1 MIYDTFEHEE
11 NVPKLPVPTLTLT
24 VQQLLEVLEPLLS
37 SEEYAEVFREA
48 TSFMSNKTVLTAQK
62 HLESIY
68 KLDPELTNYLNFVNG
83 ETAPGIYGEL
93 KNDILPRNPYLIL
106 EEDPYSKTLHPPS
119 QAERSAS
126 LINSTLKFIITLRNK
141 TLKPDVTPKN
151 QTPLSMKCYYNLF
164 GTSRIP
170 DESPDASSLGRHV
183 TMKKYTNMDDSR
195 HIVFLCNNQFF
206 LLEVLTPLTKEEDA
220 KSKHKIWFLDVELAE
235 IIDQIILEASNISP
249 IDAIKKSLGALTTQ
263 SYSNWKLA
271 RSELKLSNPEHLK
284 AIDDA
289 LFIIV
294 LDHNT
299 PKNDS
304 EKTRVVAHGSSE
316 LTSSNIQ
323 CGSCT
328 LRWYDKLQ
336 LVVTK
341 NSVAGISWESSIMDL
356 TAILR
361 FISDIYTDS
370 LLKLAKNING
380 SEYTLFDDNIEFVL
394 ANADKGG
401 VKPKPVAMIFN
412 MTPTLLQLVHLSET
426 RLTDLINQHE
436 YETLDLKLQTH
447 IIKKFNITIDS
458 LLQLAF
464 QIANYSLYG
473 QLVNT
478 LEPITTRRFRD
489 SRTELIGVQSQQVSN
504 LVKTF
509 LTNSNSSVKWELFK
523 ECCAAH
529 TQKYHDAMMGKGFHR
544 HFMALRTLLR
554 REAAMK
560 YLNEKNSHLTPIPT
574 NVEENYSVPLL
585 FNPYILDKLTSP
597 EMLISNCGN
606 NALRLFGFPPAVD
619 NGFAVGYI
627 IHNDRVFVSLCSKYR
642 QTHRFTQTFKSV
654 IHELTNLVRAKSNF
668 MIDIN
673 DTESRK
679 IELKK
684 LAIQRELQFIDKD
697 VPSTRHPIELTI
709 GGAGTG
715 GATTGGNETPVLLH
729 YDPSVDHFDPS
740 DYASVAAEAFQKM
753 SHMATLMSQTST
765 LNHQL
770 SEDDE
775 PTTTAAAA
783 TATATGI
790 TTKSQTEPRR
800 NRRRSSGDYD
810 LLGGYGYFD
819 FGELD
824 IRSNELSRTQSYVG
838 SVSNI
843 HSGLGSRRH
852 SQTNLRQLASSPLS
866 TLGPN
871 LVDIRLL
878 MTDRIKD
885 QLSGDQQ
892 QREAKPK
899 NEIGTKL
906 NVVL

>member
-1 MIYDTFEHEE
+1 MIYDTFEREE
-11 NVPKLPVPTLTLT
+11 DVPKLPVPTLTLT

-37 SEEYAEVFREA
+37 SEEFAEVFSEA
-48 TSFMSNKTVLTAQK
+48 TSFMSNKTVLLAQK
-62 HLESIY
+62 HLENIY

-106 EEDPYSKTLHPPS
+106 EEDPYSKTLHPPT
-119 QAERSAS
+119 QADRSAS
-126 LINSTLKFIITLRNK
+126 LINSTLKFIVSLRNK

-151 QTPLSMKCYYNLF
+151 LTPLSMKCYYNLF
-164 GTSRIP
+164 GSTRVP
-170 DESPDASSLGRHV
+170 DESADAASLGRHI
-183 TMKKYTNMDDSR
+183 TMQKYTDMNDSR
-195 HIVFLCNNQFF
+195 HIVLICNNQFY
-206 LLEVLTPLTKEEDA
+206 LLEVLTSLATEPEAL
-220 KSKHKIWFLDVELAE
+220 SKHKIWFLDVELAE
-235 IIDQIILEASNISP
+235 IIELIIVEASDVAP

-284 AIDDA
+284 LIDDA
-289 LFIIV
+289 LFIVV
-294 LDHNT
+294 LDHNS

-304 EKTRVVAHGSSE
+304 EKTRVVAHGSSQ
-316 LTSSNIQ
+316 LTANNIQ

-380 SEYTLFDDNIEFVL
+380 SEYTLFDDNIQFVL

-401 VKPKPVAMIFN
+401 VKPKPVCMVFN

-436 YETLDLKLQTH
+436 YVTLDLKLQTH
-447 IIKKFNITIDS
+447 MIRKFNITVDS

-464 QIANYSLYG
+464 QITNYSLYG
-473 QLVNT
+473 LLVNT

-489 SRTELIGVQSQQVSN
+489 SRTELIGVQSEQVSN

-509 LTNSNSSVKWELFK
+509 LTNSNTSIKWELFK
-523 ECCAAH
+523 DCCASH
-529 TQKYHDAMMGKGFHR
+529 TQKYHEAMMGKGFHR

-554 REAAMK
+554 RETAIK
-560 YLNEKNSHLTPIPT
+560 YLNEKNSHLTPIST
-574 NVEENYSVPLL
+574 NMEENYSVPLL
-585 FNPYILDKLTSP
+585 FNPYVLDKLTSP

-619 NGFAVGYI
+619 NGYAVGYI
-627 IHNDRVFVSLCSKYR
+627 IHNDRVIVSLCSKYR
-642 QTHRFTQTFKSV
+642 QTERFAQTFKSV

-679 IELKK
+679 LELKK

-697 VPSTRHPIELTI
+697 VPSTRHPIELTL
-709 GGAGTG
+709 GGAGG
-715 GATTGGNETPVLLH
+715 DRTPIHGIHMH
-729 YDPSVDHFDPS
+729 YDPSVDQFDPS
-740 DYASVAAEAFQKM
+740 DFASVAAEAFQKM
-753 SHMATLMSQTST
+753 THMATLMSQTST
-765 LNHQL
+765 LNHHL
-770 SEDDE
+770 SDEDDGQHSG
-775 PTTTAAAA
+775 TGTGFTDVAAQGGR
-783 TATATGI
+783 T
-790 TTKSQTEPRR
+790 
-800 NRRRSSGDYD
+800 RRRSSADYD

-824 IRSNELSRTQSYVG
+824 IRSNELSRTQSYMG
-838 SVSNI
+838 SASNI
-843 HSGLGSRRH
+843 HSALGSRRH

-866 TLGPN
+866 ALGPN
-871 LVDIRLL
+871 LVDLRLL

-885 QLSGDQQ
+885 QLSEAPSPAPE
-892 QREAKPK
+892 REKSKPK
-899 NEIGTKL
+899 SEIGTEL
-906 NVVL
+906 DVTL